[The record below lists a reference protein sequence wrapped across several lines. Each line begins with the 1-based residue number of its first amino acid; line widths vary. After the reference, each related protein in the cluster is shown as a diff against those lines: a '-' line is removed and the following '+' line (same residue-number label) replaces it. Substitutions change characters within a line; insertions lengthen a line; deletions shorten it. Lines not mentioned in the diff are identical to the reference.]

1 MNDDS
6 SEQKSKTVLGSLNW
20 ALHTMMESDPRITII
35 GEDILDPYGG
45 AFKVTRGLSTRF
57 PDRVI
62 TTPISEAAI
71 VGIATGMSMRGL
83 RPIVEIMF
91 GDFLTLAADQL
102 INQAAKFRWMF
113 DDQVRVPL
121 VVRTPVGGRRGYG
134 PTHSQCLEK
143 HFLGVPGLWVVAPHV
158 LGNPGSLLQ
167 QATLEF
173 EDPILFI
180 ENKTCYARPLLSHVH
195 DMVIE
200 TWSDD
205 KHPFPTTY
213 LSHINGLEPPDGIIC
228 CYGGMTPLC
237 LDALKYLRKQEGLN
251 IDLAVFTQLSPVPVT
266 HISHIL
272 ESRQPTICVYAEESS
287 PMVGWSAE
295 IVAQIEEIQ
304 CETMATSSI
313 RHRRVGA
320 DAVPV
325 AASRELEQQILP
337 QVDDIVEQVLCCF

>member
-6 SEQKSKTVLGSLNW
+6 SEQKTKTVLGSLNW
-20 ALHTMMESDPRITII
+20 ALHTMMESDPRVTVI

-57 PDRVI
+57 PNRVI
-62 TTPISEAAI
+62 ATPISEAAI
-71 VGIATGMSMRGL
+71 VGVATGMAIRGL

-113 DDQVRVPL
+113 DDQVCVPL

-143 HFLGVPGLWVVAPHV
+143 HFLGVPGLLVVAPHV

-167 QATLEF
+167 QATLECK
-173 EDPILFI
+173 DPVLFI
-180 ENKTCYARPLLSHVH
+180 ESKTCYAKPLLNKING
-195 DMVIE
+195 MVLE
-200 TWSDD
+200 TLTDEQA
-205 KHPFPTTY
+205 PFPTTY
-213 LSHINGLEPPDGIIC
+213 LSHQNGQATPDGVVC

-237 LDALKYLRKQEGLN
+237 LEALKYLRDQEGLYL
-251 IDLAVFTQLSPVPVT
+251 DLAVFSQLSPVPIT
-266 HISHIL
+266 HIRWFL
-272 ESRQPTICVYAEESS
+272 ERRQPRVCAYAEESS
-287 PMVGWSAE
+287 IEAGWSAE
-295 IVAQIEEIQ
+295 IVAQIEELHDEIL
-304 CETMATSSI
+304 AAPVI

-320 DAVPV
+320 EAVAL
-325 AASRELEQQILP
+325 AASRELERQILP
-337 QVDDIVEQVLCCF
+337 QVSDIVEQVLNCF